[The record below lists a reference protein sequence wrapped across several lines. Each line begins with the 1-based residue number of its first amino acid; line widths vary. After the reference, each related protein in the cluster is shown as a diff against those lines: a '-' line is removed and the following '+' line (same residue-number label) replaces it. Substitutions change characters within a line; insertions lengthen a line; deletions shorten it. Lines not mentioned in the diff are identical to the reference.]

1 MVECHNFQLYDY
13 YLRRFSWIVIAI
25 SLGNLEN
32 HFCLI
37 SLKQNIPKIYKRQF
51 LEAFL
56 FGWIRGQKTLV
67 ESLTV
72 QQSIEAFYKDTGIDE
87 SEFPIKDCFNVYNRM
102 TKENYDSK
110 KGTTE
115 E

>member
-1 MVECHNFQLYDY
+1 MVERSGVQFYDN
-13 YLRRFSWIVIAI
+13 YLRRFPWIVSAVR
-25 SLGNLEN
+25 LGNLEN
-32 HFCLI
+32 HFWPI
-37 SLKQNIPKIYKRQF
+37 TLKQNIPKIYKRQF

-102 TKENYDSK
+102 TQENYDSIKTAK
-110 KGTTE
+110 KE
-115 E
+115 